1 MSAAARCDLLR
12 HDQRGATVVEF
23 ALVLPVLL
31 LALFGLF
38 DLSYNMYTASM
49 LHGAI
54 QKAARDASIEGAA
67 PTELDARVA
76 DAVHAIA
83 PGAQIDFARKSYANF
98 SDVTRPED
106 FTDTN
111 GDGTC
116 GSGEPFEDVNANGV
130 WDNDRGVTG
139 QGGAR
144 DAVLYTVEVNYPRM
158 FPIAGFAGIPDSY
171 TATARTVL
179 RNQPWGLQ
187 NIAPPTVRNCA

>member
-1 MSAAARCDLLR
+1 MTPIARQDLKR
-12 HDQRGATVVEF
+12 DESGATIVEF
-23 ALVLPVLL
+23 ALVLPVLM

-54 QKAARDASIEGAA
+54 QKTARDASIQGAA
-67 PTELDARVA
+67 PARLDARVA

-83 PGAQIDFARKSYANF
+83 PGAMIKFDRKSYTDF
-98 SDVTRPED
+98 SDVARAED

-111 GDGTC
+111 GDGLC
-116 GSGEPFEDVNANGV
+116 SAGEPFEDVNGNGT
-130 WDNDRGVTG
+130 WDSDRGSAG

-144 DAVLYTVEVNYPRM
+144 DAVLYTVEVSYPRM
-158 FPIAGFAGIPDSY
+158 FPIAGFANIPDTY

-187 NIAPPTVRNCA
+187 QITPPSVRNCT

>member
-1 MSAAARCDLLR
+1 MIADRRLALH
-12 HDQRGATVVEF
+12 HDERGATVVEF

-54 QKAARDASIEGAA
+54 QKASRDASIEGAA
-67 PTELDARVA
+67 PAQLDARVA

-83 PGAQIDFARKSYANF
+83 PGAAIDFERKSYADF
-98 SDVTRPED
+98 SDVARAED

-111 GDGTC
+111 GDGLC
-116 GSGEPFEDVNANGV
+116 SNGEPFEDVNGNGT
-130 WDNDRGVTG
+130 WDSDRGVTG

-144 DAVLYTVEVNYPRM
+144 DAVLYTVEVTYPRM
-158 FPIAGFAGIPDSY
+158 FPIAGFANIPDTY

-187 NIAPPTVRNCA
+187 QVARPTVRNCA